1 MLAAIKLV
9 PLGQVAGQKLLLAL
23 MSLGLASARPATQL
37 AAATQKSAHGPC
49 FANRG
54 ANPRKGWREASNS
67 SIASDETNQII
78 DEPSR

>member
-1 MLAAIKLV
+1 VRTLAAEEHDKIRARIE
-9 PLGQVAGQKLLLAL
+9 PEAPSAG
-23 MSLGLASARPATQL
+23 T